1 MDGLGSL
8 SAGMRAVIVGAAI
21 ASGALFVGYVAG
33 AVYDGRIDPRDC
45 PPACSSA
52 VEAEEASSTALDAA
66 AAATSPTPVPTEP
79 ASLPYVS
86 AHSVAVLEASC
97 GALMFGRAPHQQY
110 SPASLTKLMTAVVA
124 LDNADP
130 STLITAHIDGQQL
143 FDKTGSTIMGLKPGQ
158 QLSLLDLLY
167 GLLLPSGNDAAVA
180 IAEGIAGTQAQFVD
194 MMNTK
199 AKSLA
204 LDDTHFT
211 NPHGLDDPKLHSSAY
226 DMAVL
231 ARYVMQNPT
240 LREIVSTVS
249 WQPRWDG
256 PPVWN
261 GNRLITEYPGAD
273 GVKIG
278 YTEKSA
284 QTIVASATRGGRRI
298 IVSLMYSQDRYSDAE
313 RLLDWAFAQPTT
325 CP

>member
-1 MDGLGSL
+1 LGSL

-21 ASGALFVGYVAG
+21 ASGALFFGYVAG

-52 VEAEEASSTALDAA
+52 AQAEEASPSALEKGAA
-66 AAATSPTPVPTEP
+66 ASPTPVPTEP
-79 ASLPYVS
+79 ASLPFVS

-97 GALMFGRAPHQQY
+97 GALMFGRAPHERY
-110 SPASLTKLMTAVVA
+110 SPASLTKLMTAAVA

-194 MMNTK
+194 MMNAK

-204 LDDTHFT
+204 LD
-211 NPHGLDDPKLHSSAY
+211 
-226 DMAVL
+226 
-231 ARYVMQNPT
+231 
-240 LREIVSTVS
+240 
-249 WQPRWDG
+249 
-256 PPVWN
+256 
-261 GNRLITEYPGAD
+261 
-273 GVKIG
+273 
-278 YTEKSA
+278 
-284 QTIVASATRGGRRI
+284 
-298 IVSLMYSQDRYSDAE
+298 
-313 RLLDWAFAQPTT
+313 
-325 CP
+325 